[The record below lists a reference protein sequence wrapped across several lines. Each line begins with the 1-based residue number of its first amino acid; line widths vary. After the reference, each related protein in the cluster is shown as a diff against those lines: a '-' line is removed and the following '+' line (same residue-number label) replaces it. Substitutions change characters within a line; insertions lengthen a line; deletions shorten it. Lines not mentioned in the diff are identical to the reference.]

1 MHVTI
6 EIDGDTATVRT
17 GQRSRPLLA
26 SRLIEAAGPG
36 RAGVVKT
43 VTGGEGLA
51 FSVPVE
57 VARAAGLIRDD
68 APEPV
73 EVVAPAEKPEK
84 PEKPKTASKPRGK
97 RNPRP
102 AEPETAAA
110 VAVAEDDAAEGASDA
125 DADAD
130 ADAVA
135 ADAAEG
141 ASDAE

>member
-36 RAGVVKT
+36 RAGLVKT

-68 APEPV
+68 DPEPV
-73 EVVAPAEKPEK
+73 EVVPPV
-84 PEKPKTASKPRGK
+84 EKPKTASKPRAK
-97 RNPRP
+97 RNSRA
-102 AEPETAAA
+102 AETDAADTAAD
-110 VAVAEDDAAEGASDA
+110 VTGDAAAHD
-125 DADAD
+125 
-130 ADAVA
+130 
-135 ADAAEG
+135 EG

>member
-36 RAGVVKT
+36 RAGLVKT

-73 EVVAPAEKPEK
+73 EVVAPPEK

-110 VAVAEDDAAEGASDA
+110 VAVAEDTDTADGSSDA

-130 ADAVA
+130 AVAVA

>member
-36 RAGVVKT
+36 RAGLVKT

-57 VARAAGLIRDD
+57 VARAAGLIRED

-73 EVVAPAEKPEK
+73 EVVPPV
-84 PEKPKTASKPRGK
+84 EKPKPASKPRAK
-97 RNPRP
+97 RSRRA
-102 AEPETAAA
+102 AEPETGDA
-110 VAVAEDDAAEGASDA
+110 VGVTGDADAAEGASDA
-125 DADAD
+125 DADT
-130 ADAVA
+130 A
-135 ADAAEG
+135 AGATSDVAEG